1 MLNIQCAM
9 RLAGKTAL
17 VTGAAS
23 GIGRAVALRFLA
35 EGAQV
40 AGFDINAAGLN
51 ETRAQSGAADAFL
64 PVVCDLT
71 DPSQVDQGVSHAM
84 ATLQRL
90 TVVFNGA
97 GASGRRWGDGPVGAC
112 TLEGWQR
119 TLDVNLTSVF
129 LMCRAALPHVLAAGG
144 GSIINLSSVL
154 GMVGGDADFATHA
167 YAAAKAGIIGLSR
180 AMAVYYAPHRVRVN
194 VIAPGLIATPMSR
207 RAQEDERIQQR
218 LAHLQPLTGAM
229 GAPDDV
235 AGAAVYLA
243 SDDAAFVTGVVLP
256 VDGGWTAW

>member
-1 MLNIQCAM
+1 M
-9 RLAGKTAL
+9 RLTGKTAI

-35 EGAQV
+35 EGARV
-40 AGFDINAAGLN
+40 VGFDLDGDGLN
-51 ETRAQSGAADAFL
+51 NTCTLGGATGSFVAIT
-64 PVVCDLT
+64 CDLT
-71 DPSQVDQGVSHAM
+71 DPLQVEQAVSSAIEH
-84 ATLQRL
+84 LHRL
-90 TVVFNGA
+90 DIVFNGA
-97 GASGRRWGDGPVGAC
+97 GASGRSWGDGPVDSC
-112 TLEGWQR
+112 TLEGWR
-119 TLDVNLTSVF
+119 HTLDVNLTSIF
-129 LMCRAALPHVLAAGG
+129 LMCRATVPHLLAAGG

-180 AMAVYYAPHRVRVN
+180 AMAVYYAPRRVRVN

-207 RAQEDERIQQR
+207 RAQESEHIQQR

-229 GAPDDV
+229 GGPEDV
-235 AGAAVYLA
+235 AAAAVYLA
-243 SDDAAFVTGVVLP
+243 SADAAFVTGVVLP

>member
-1 MLNIQCAM
+1 M
-9 RLAGKTAL
+9 RLTGKTAI
-17 VTGAAS
+17 VTGVAS

-35 EGAQV
+35 EGARV
-40 AGFDINAAGLN
+40 AGFDLDGAGLD
-51 ETRAQSGAADAFL
+51 ETHTLSGATDAFI
-64 PVVCDLT
+64 PITCDLT
-71 DPSQVDQGVSHAM
+71 DPAQVEQAVSDAM
-84 ATLQRL
+84 DRL
-90 TVVFNGA
+90 HRLDIVFNGA
-97 GASGRRWGDGPVGAC
+97 GASGRRWGDGPVDAC
-112 TLEGWQR
+112 TIEGWRR
-119 TLDVNLTSVF
+119 TLDVNLTSMF
-129 LMCRAALPHVLAAGG
+129 LACRATVPHLLAAGG

-180 AMAVYYAPHRVRVN
+180 AMAVYYAPHNVRVN

-207 RAQEDERIQQR
+207 RAQESERIQQR

-229 GAPDDV
+229 GAPEDV
-235 AGAAVYLA
+235 AAAAAYLA

>member
-1 MLNIQCAM
+1 M
-9 RLAGKTAL
+9 RLTGKTAI

-35 EGAQV
+35 EGARV
-40 AGFDINAAGLN
+40 VGFDLNSVGLN
-51 ETRAQSGAADAFL
+51 ETHALSNSAEAFV
-64 PVVCDLT
+64 PVICDLT
-71 DPSQVDQGVSHAM
+71 DPSQVEQSVSDAM
-84 ATLQRL
+84 DHLHRL
-90 TVVFNGA
+90 DIVFNGA
-97 GASGRRWGDGPVGAC
+97 GASGRRWGDGPVDAC
-112 TLEGWQR
+112 TIEGWQR
-119 TLDVNLTSVF
+119 TLDVNLTSIF
-129 LMCRAALPHVLAAGG
+129 LMCRATVPHLLAAGG

-180 AMAVYYAPHRVRVN
+180 AMAVYYAPRRVRVN

-207 RAQEDERIQQR
+207 RAQESERIQQR

-229 GAPDDV
+229 GAPEDV
-235 AGAAVYLA
+235 AAAAAYLA

-256 VDGGWTAW
+256 IDGGWTAW

>member
-1 MLNIQCAM
+1 M
-9 RLAGKTAL
+9 RLTGKTAI

-35 EGAQV
+35 EGARV
-40 AGFDINAAGLN
+40 AGFDIDGAGLN
-51 ETRAQSGAADAFL
+51 ETRALSGVTGTFI
-64 PVVCDLT
+64 PVTCDLT
-71 DPSQVDQGVSHAM
+71 DQSQTEQAVSYAIEH
-84 ATLQRL
+84 LHRL
-90 TVVFNGA
+90 DIVFNGA
-97 GASGRRWGDGPVGAC
+97 GASGRRWGDGPVDAC
-112 TLEGWQR
+112 TIKGWQQ
-119 TLDVNLTSVF
+119 TLEVNLTSVF
-129 LMCRAALPHVLAAGG
+129 LVCRATLPHLLAANG

-207 RAQEDERIQQR
+207 RAQESERIRQR

-229 GAPDDV
+229 GVPDDV